1 MMQHKGLEDGRW
13 AEMSFVSQM
22 ANIGSEVGRT
32 AKWKKKG
39 KPEMAQSAFYRA
51 LELIDLTIKFGRID
65 KSAAQ
70 RSSMLRELCRV
81 RECFCEDYF
90 SEDVNS
96 VDALEQYFMHFAM
109 AERLA
114 SNKSKA

>member
-13 AEMSFVSQM
+13 AEMSFISQM

-39 KPEMAQSAFYRA
+39 KPEMAQNAFYRA
-51 LELIDLTIKFGRID
+51 LELIDLTIKFGRINEPE
-65 KSAAQ
+65 KRSA
-70 RSSMLRELCRV
+70 MLRELCRV

-90 SEDVNS
+90 SDDVNS
-96 VDALEQYFMHFAM
+96 VDALEQYFMHFAI
-109 AERLA
+109 AERLS
-114 SNKSKA
+114 SNKAKA